1 MQLGSCDPVGDD
13 DALLGGQGLGD
24 VGQEFVLVVLV
35 RLRRFEDHAV
45 RPDEAVVSEGELAGE
60 FLAHLQVGQ
69 VDG

>member
-1 MQLGSCDPVGDD
+1 MQLVGCNPVRYD
-13 DALLGGQGLGD
+13 DALLGRKGLGD
-24 VGQEFVLVVLV
+24 VSQEFILVVLI
-35 RLRRFEDHAV
+35 RLRRIEGHAV